1 MLTKGR
7 APLSALEAL
16 ILSRRGLI
24 DYASL
29 CSFILVVQ
37 ILASSC
43 YEARYRHRRSVAE
56 GERGSVPRKE
66 MLRTWLYTAFS
77 LVLALVV
84 LCLKFLFARYHVG
97 IWQSEW
103 FFLVVK
109 SRAAA
114 NGPICCTR
122 HWLYRDRH
130 WNSVLP
136 VLLVCCTSHGSWGFY
151 IGGVGRRRFWWIG
164 AGNGS
169 AGSDTD
175 QSEFDIQDYVSW
187 CTNK

>member
-103 FFLVVK
+103 FFFGREIQGSSQRTYMLHQTLVI
-109 SRAAA
+109 SRSSLEQCFTSSACMLHFAWLM
-114 NGPICCTR
+114 GVL
-122 HWLYRDRH
+122 HWGS
-130 WNSVLP
+130 WPSS
-136 VLLVCCTSHGSWGFY
+136 LLVDWRWERKCW
-151 IGGVGRRRFWWIG
+151 V
-164 AGNGS
+164 
-169 AGSDTD
+169 
-175 QSEFDIQDYVSW
+175 
-187 CTNK
+187 